1 MPQNVVIINA
11 MAPNN
16 SDSIEETIQ
25 EAIEDLEAGHFSLI
39 RAAATAYNISR
50 ATLGRRMKGR
60 PSRAIAH
67 EPERRL
73 TPYQEEYL
81 VTWILEQEATGH
93 PPSHSFA
100 RDMAT
105 QILRANGDTTDLGN
119 KWLRNFI
126 QCHPSIASII
136 GRPII
141 SSRIDNTHP
150 DILNNFFHRFKTM
163 QLQNNI
169 KHQDIWNMDKTGIAL
184 GTCTN
189 SQVIGDSSRKQ
200 TYKKMPGNQEWV
212 SFLET
217 ISAAETKTRP
227 LVIFKGQAAQT
238 SWFTHEEVP
247 DWIYTTSDRGWTA
260 NHVAINWLNE
270 LFLPET
276 RRGEQPR
283 MLLLDGHGSH
293 TTVEF
298 QWICKQNNV
307 HVVYIPPHSSHV
319 LQPLDLSCFS
329 AVKSHY
335 RKQISELAILDNAA
349 PVKKR
354 RFVKCYHHAREEGL
368 ITRVIRAGWRATGL
382 VPYNPQS
389 VINSSQV
396 LAHSQDQQSLSP
408 QPRKRSRNSTTME
421 VETPRKPA

>member
-1 MPQNVVIINA
+1 MPQNVAIINA

-25 EAIEDLEAGHFSLI
+25 EAIEDLEAGHFSSI

-50 ATLGRRMKGR
+50 ATLGRRMKGWL
-60 PSRAIAH
+60 SRAIAH

-105 QILRANGDTTDLGN
+105 QILRANADTTDLGN
-119 KWLRNFI
+119 KWLRKFI
-126 QCHPSIASII
+126 QRHPSIASII

-141 SSRIDNTHP
+141 SSRVDNTHP
-150 DILNNFFHRFKTM
+150 DILNNFFHQFKTM

-169 KHQDIWNMDKTGIAL
+169 EHQDIWNMDKTGIAL
-184 GTCTN
+184 GPCTN
-189 SQVIGDSSRKQ
+189 SQVIGDSSRKW

-212 SFLET
+212 SILET
-217 ISAAETKTRP
+217 ISAAGAKTCP
-227 LVIFKGQAAQT
+227 LVIFKGQAPQT

-247 DWIYTTSDRGWTA
+247 DWIYTTSDRGWIA

-276 RRGEQPR
+276 RRGN
-283 MLLLDGHGSH
+283 GHG
-293 TTVEF
+293 
-298 QWICKQNNV
+298 
-307 HVVYIPPHSSHV
+307 
-319 LQPLDLSCFS
+319 CF
-329 AVKSHY
+329 Y
-335 RKQISELAILDNAA
+335 LMDMEAILQWNSNGFAS
-349 PVKKR
+349 R
-354 RFVKCYHHAREEGL
+354 
-368 ITRVIRAGWRATGL
+368 IT
-382 VPYNPQS
+382 S
-389 VINSSQV
+389 
-396 LAHSQDQQSLSP
+396 
-408 QPRKRSRNSTTME
+408 M
-421 VETPRKPA
+421 